1 MEIVCRPNRNSLI
14 IQQQRIVAQVLKKIH
29 MNSIIELKIQHQD
42 FLIRLLLMVDKQ
54 GLTYSLCF
62 LI

>member
-1 MEIVCRPNRNSLI
+1 MEIVYRPNRNSLI
-14 IQQQRIVAQVLKKIH
+14 IQRQRIVAKVLKKIH

>member
-1 MEIVCRPNRNSLI
+1 MEIVCRPNRSSLI
-14 IQQQRIVAQVLKKIH
+14 IQRLRIVAKVLKKIH

-54 GLTYSLCF
+54 GLMYSLCF
-62 LI
+62 LS

>member
-1 MEIVCRPNRNSLI
+1 MEIVCRPNRSSLI
-14 IQQQRIVAQVLKKIH
+14 IQRLRIVAKVLKKIH

>member
-1 MEIVCRPNRNSLI
+1 MEIVCRPNRSSLI
-14 IQQQRIVAQVLKKIH
+14 IQRLRIVAKVLKKIH

-54 GLTYSLCF
+54 GLMYSLCF

>member
-1 MEIVCRPNRNSLI
+1 MEIVCRPNRSSLI
-14 IQQQRIVAQVLKKIH
+14 IQQQRIVAKVLKKIH